1 MWNGDEHSEP
11 FLNEAN
17 YFRNRVDGRRDMY
30 TESLY
35 VSEGGRVRGASMCA
49 IGNTQH
55 APRRT
60 EDAAPSPSPFL
71 VPWSGLPRDD
81 VPQKRGSVKSLWVE
95 FECR

>member
-35 VSEGGRVRGASMCA
+35 VSGSGVPRFK
-49 IGNTQH
+49 TQH
-55 APRRT
+55 QIFRSSAI
-60 EDAAPSPSPFL
+60 PSDRL
-71 VPWSGLPRDD
+71 RDD
-81 VPQKRGSVKSLWVE
+81 LSKTQEPIRCDLFGRSPNQPR
-95 FECR
+95 